1 LSLLFDVILTD
12 AIPAFHDYILKQGDL
27 QMIFTLRRWLID
39 SVFVWSIFGAAVPLA
54 FAQSPV
60 PDPGSR
66 PVVNWNRIGGW
77 PSDTCPN
84 NLVVPVPGLT
94 SSEQKLFCAGA
105 DEFAKEDKVKEDGL
119 GPTMNFIS
127 CFGCHQY
134 PRSGGSSPLG
144 KNPQYEFAKSYPPGT
159 NVIPPFVRPDGP
171 IMIARFKKH
180 LDGNGKDDGGVHA
193 LFTITGLDGADGC
206 ILKQEDFAKE
216 IARDNLINRIPT
228 PTFGAGLIEQIEDK
242 TIVDNVDRQAAR
254 AFGDNKTAYIRR
266 AKLNLVQ
273 PFHTNG
279 SENRNGN
286 DGTIARFGWKA
297 QNKSL
302 LVFAGE
308 AYNVEIGISNE
319 VFPTEREEKTECQFH
334 TVPNDT
340 SHPENLYD
348 PALEKR
354 LDSFSDV
361 EKFAAFMRLL
371 APPEPST
378 VIPGGAESIRFGAQ
392 VFERIGCSTCH
403 TPELRT
409 SPISS
414 IPALRDK
421 PVRLYSDLALHDM
434 GKLGD
439 GIAQGL
445 ANGNEFRSA
454 PLWGLGQRV
463 FFLHDGRTSD
473 LVEAIEQHES
483 SGSDANQVIGLYK
496 GLSNQEKQN
505 LLNFLRSL

>member
-1 LSLLFDVILTD
+1 MNMD
-12 AIPAFHDYILKQGDL
+12 A
-27 QMIFTLRRWLID
+27 RRWLIN
-39 SVFVWSIFGAAVPLA
+39 SVFAWSALSTAIPAS

-60 PDPGSR
+60 ADPGAR
-66 PVVNWNRIGGW
+66 PVIDWSRIGGW
-77 PSDTCPN
+77 PADSCPN
-84 NLVVPVPGLT
+84 NLLVPLSGLT
-94 SSEQKLFCAGA
+94 AAEEKLFCAGA
-105 DEFAKEDKVKEDGL
+105 KEFANVDKVKEDGL
-119 GPTMNFIS
+119 GPTMNFTS
-127 CFGCHQY
+127 CLGCHQY

-159 NVIPPFVRPDGP
+159 NVIPPFVKPTGP
-171 IMIARFKKH
+171 IMVARFKKH
-180 LDGNGKDDGGVHA
+180 LDGDGKDDGGVHS
-193 LFTITGLDGADGC
+193 LFTITGLDGAEGC

-216 IARDNLINRIPT
+216 MKRDNLINRVPT

-242 TIVDNVDRQAAR
+242 TIVDNVNYQATR
-254 AFGDNKTAYIRR
+254 VFGDTKSAYIRR
-266 AKLNLVQ
+266 GRLNLVQ

-308 AYNVEIGISNE
+308 AYNVEMGISNE
-319 VFPTEREEKTECQFH
+319 VFPTEREETSECQFH

-340 SHPENLYD
+340 SHPENLFNSA
-348 PALEKR
+348 PEKR
-354 LDSFSDV
+354 LDALSDV
-361 EKFAAFMRLL
+361 EKFAAFMRFL
-371 APPEPST
+371 APPEPSSDT
-378 VIPGGAESIRFGAQ
+378 PGGAESIHLGSL
-392 VFERIGCSTCH
+392 VFDRIGCSTCH

-409 SPISS
+409 SPIGS
-414 IPALRDK
+414 IAALRNR

-439 GIAQGL
+439 GISQGQ
-445 ANGNEFRSA
+445 ATGSEFRSA

-463 FFLHDGRTSD
+463 YFLHDGRSHD
-473 LVEAIEQHES
+473 LVDAIQKHES
-483 SGSDANQVIGLYK
+483 SGSDANAVIGLYK
-496 GLSNQEKQN
+496 ALNNQEKQH

>member
-1 LSLLFDVILTD
+1 
-12 AIPAFHDYILKQGDL
+12 
-27 QMIFTLRRWLID
+27 MIFILRRWLID
-39 SVFVWSIFGAAVPLA
+39 SVFVWSILGAAVPFA

-60 PDPGSR
+60 RDPGPR

-84 NLVVPVPGLT
+84 YLVVPVPGLT
-94 SSEQKLFCAGA
+94 SSEQKIFCAGA

-119 GPTMNFIS
+119 GPTMNFTS
-127 CFGCHQY
+127 CLGCHQY

-159 NVIPPFVRPDGP
+159 NVVPPFVRPDGP

-180 LDGNGKDDGGVHA
+180 LDGDGKDDGGVHA

-206 ILKQEDFAKE
+206 ILKQQDFAKE

-242 TIVDNVDRQAAR
+242 TIVDNVERQAAR
-254 AFGDNKTAYIRR
+254 AFGDNKTAFISR
-266 AKLNLVQ
+266 ARLNLVQ
-273 PFHTNG
+273 PFHTHG

-302 LVFAGE
+302 LIFAGE
-308 AYNVEIGISNE
+308 AYNVEIGITNE
-319 VFPTEREEKTECQFH
+319 VFPTEREEKSECQFH

-340 SHPENLYD
+340 THPENLAD
-348 PALEKR
+348 PDPKVR
-354 LDSFSDV
+354 LDALSDV
-361 EKFAAFMRLL
+361 EKFAAFMRFL

-378 VIPGGAESIRFGAQ
+378 GTPGGTASIALGAQ
-392 VFERIGCSTCH
+392 TFDKIGCSACH

-409 SPISS
+409 SAIGAVE
-414 IPALRDK
+414 ALRGK
-421 PVRLYSDLALHDM
+421 PVRLYSDLALHKM
-434 GKLGD
+434 GDLAD
-439 GIAQGL
+439 GISQGV
-445 ANGNEFRSA
+445 AAGDEFRSA

-473 LVEAIEQHES
+473 LVKAIEAHDS
-483 SGSDANQVIGLYK
+483 DGSDAKPVIEIYEA
-496 GLSNQEKQN
+496 LSNKEKQD

>member
-1 LSLLFDVILTD
+1 
-12 AIPAFHDYILKQGDL
+12 
-27 QMIFTLRRWLID
+27 
-39 SVFVWSIFGAAVPLA
+39 
-54 FAQSPV
+54 
-60 PDPGSR
+60 
-66 PVVNWNRIGGW
+66 
-77 PSDTCPN
+77 
-84 NLVVPVPGLT
+84 
-94 SSEQKLFCAGA
+94 
-105 DEFAKEDKVKEDGL
+105 
-119 GPTMNFIS
+119 
-127 CFGCHQY
+127 
-134 PRSGGSSPLG
+134 
-144 KNPQYEFAKSYPPGT
+144 
-159 NVIPPFVRPDGP
+159 
-171 IMIARFKKH
+171 
-180 LDGNGKDDGGVHA
+180 
-193 LFTITGLDGADGC
+193 
-206 ILKQEDFAKE
+206 
-216 IARDNLINRIPT
+216 
-228 PTFGAGLIEQIEDK
+228 
-242 TIVDNVDRQAAR
+242 
-254 AFGDNKTAYIRR
+254 
-266 AKLNLVQ
+266 
-273 PFHTNG
+273 
-279 SENRNGN
+279 
-286 DGTIARFGWKA
+286 
-297 QNKSL
+297 

-340 SHPENLYD
+340 SHPENLDD
-348 PALEKR
+348 PAPEKR
-354 LDSFSDV
+354 LDAFSDV
-361 EKFAAFMRLL
+361 EKFAAFMRFL

-378 VIPGGAESIRFGAQ
+378 AFPGGAESIRLGAQ
-392 VFERIGCSTCH
+392 VFDRVGCSTCH

-463 FFLHDGRTSD
+463 FFLHDGRTRD